1 MSYFD
6 YLACSRELPTGLFG
20 VPPKAIYNS
29 YMAYRNSIDFVAP
42 RNPMTN
48 QLTDMNSEHQKKT
61 EQLKGKVIV
70 YETVSDTQGVRL
82 EPYEPI
88 ITHRGGEVFETGRK
102 VMAKHF
108 MLPHLYNLYVSSEKT
123 LMEFL
128 CKYLQPGDQ
137 AEVYTCWA
145 GEEKRKYKGEVQIID
160 LEDVVQGRGLSG
172 QMQSSQGSAFTR
184 YLAPS
189 VPQLQYR
196 IAPVKP
202 VNHVMEVIKEK
213 GHVGVVVHMAHEQG
227 FLIDPKE
234 SE

>member
-20 VPPKAIYNS
+20 QPPKAIYNS
-29 YMAYRNSIDFVAP
+29 YMDYKNSSDFVVP
-42 RNPMTN
+42 RNPFTN
-48 QLTDMNSEHQKKT
+48 EPEDMNSESQKEL
-61 EQLKGKVIV
+61 EQIKGNVVV
-70 YETVSDTQGVRL
+70 YETFSDFHSMSL

-88 ITHRGGEVFETGRK
+88 VTRRGSDIFETSMD

-108 MLPHLYNLYVSSEKT
+108 TLPYLYNLDMGSEKM
-123 LMEFL
+123 LSDYL

-145 GEEKRKYKGEVQIID
+145 GEEEETFKGQIQIVD
-160 LEDVVQGRGLSG
+160 LQEVVQGRNLSDLL
-172 QMQSSQGSAFTR
+172 QPTQGNAFTR

-189 VPQLQYR
+189 TPQLQNI

-202 VNHVMEVIKEK
+202 VDHIMEVVKEDGDVCIILQK
-213 GHVGVVVHMAHEQG
+213 AREQG
-227 FLIDPKE
+227 FF
-234 SE
+234 S